1 MVHGKA
7 LHLMQHHRVMLVI
20 LDAPVGV
27 KLVAILDVD
36 LDALADVQDA
46 LDAADVQDLVL
57 EHA

>member
-36 LDALADVQDA
+36 LDALADGFPSTTYVNFNS
-46 LDAADVQDLVL
+46 
-57 EHA
+57 

>member
-1 MVHGKA
+1 
-7 LHLMQHHRVMLVI
+7 MQHHRVMLVI